1 MLHIVITV
9 YTFKQEV
16 LIKCTGFCAHCM
28 GPPNEYLKLNALS
41 SLLGD
46 SCVPIGEIHV
56 LTLDTSQVANNL
68 MVRRNSLGL

>member
-1 MLHIVITV
+1 MLHIVIVV

-16 LIKCTGFCAHCM
+16 LIKCTGFCAHRM

-46 SCVPIGEIHV
+46 SCVPIG
-56 LTLDTSQVANNL
+56 DTRDDSGHKSQVANNL
-68 MVRRNSLGL
+68 MVAY